1 MRQKKLWMLAAVATA
16 LMMTACGDSAQKEL
30 RAKADQLMEAA
41 HQSKDY
47 GKLLTMADSLEK
59 TGNLSTVKANYW
71 RGYAYDRQKQKDMAE
86 RYWRASMEAGENS
99 DDAEDFI
106 MYAKSV
112 SRLANL
118 LSVRGDYKEA
128 LKLAV
133 PTVERLEALKCDT
146 TSDYVN
152 LLIYIGC
159 CQAVT
164 GIQVEESNHGFYRA
178 YKKHLENIKK
188 KHNDASYKDAIA
200 GLVNVAH
207 YCVKAKKYQEA
218 LYYTRYFGELLGE
231 YEMRPDVDAGY
242 IDRQLGRYDIYKA
255 QAQKGLGMDEEAAET
270 YEAFQETEF
279 SATPE
284 GLALAKDF
292 LGTLGTTESS
302 E

>member
-1 MRQKKLWMLAAVATA
+1 MKQKKLWMLAAVATA
-16 LMMTACGDSAQKEL
+16 LMITACGDSSQKEQ
-30 RAKADQLMEAA
+30 RAKVDQMMEAA
-41 HQSKDY
+41 HRAKDY
-47 GKLLTMADSLEK
+47 EKLLTLSDSLEK
-59 TGNLSTVKANYW
+59 AGSLSPVKANYW

-86 RYWRASMEAGENS
+86 RCWRASMEAGAKSES
-99 DDAEDFI
+99 EDDLV
-106 MYAKSV
+106 MYAKTASH
-112 SRLANL
+112 LATL
-118 LSVRGDYKEA
+118 LNIKGDYKETLA
-128 LKLAV
+128 LTV
-133 PTVERLEALKCDT
+133 PAVERLEALKCDT

-164 GIQVEESNHGFYRA
+164 GIQVDESNHGFYRA

-207 YCVKAKKYQEA
+207 YCVMANKYQEA

-292 LGTLGTTESS
+292 LGTLGTLEKS